1 MKQVTA
7 LSGLPEFSETPRE
20 GSGSAPRINPKP
32 LFRLMAERRASDLF
46 VSPNSP
52 VKIKIEGEIYAV
64 NKDILGA
71 VAVRQVAEG
80 LMTDAQQAV
89 FKEKGEIDYGVSEPG
104 LGRFRVTV
112 FSQRGTPAVV
122 VRFISQEAPRLDQ
135 LRLPDIVQDFAMAK
149 RGLVLVVG
157 PTGVGKSTTIAAMIE
172 HRNERLSEHI
182 LTIEDPIE
190 FLHFNKQSI
199 VNQREVGSDVG
210 SYAQGLKAALRAA
223 PDVIMIGEI
232 RDRETMEAALRAA
245 GTGQLCIASMHA
257 NNAAEAIDRVCG
269 FFPQPAVDRVLLDLS
284 LYLRGIVAQ
293 RLLRGKD
300 GRRVAAI
307 EVLVNT
313 AYMRDLIRR
322 GDTHAIKE
330 YMQSSTERGMR
341 TFDESLKALVVDGVV
356 DAGDALAQADSRAN
370 LEARLNFR

>member
-1 MKQVTA
+1 
-7 LSGLPEFSETPRE
+7 
-20 GSGSAPRINPKP
+20 
-32 LFRLMAERRASDLF
+32 
-46 VSPNSP
+46 
-52 VKIKIEGEIYAV
+52 
-64 NKDILGA
+64 
-71 VAVRQVAEG
+71 
-80 LMTDAQQAV
+80 
-89 FKEKGEIDYGVSEPG
+89 
-104 LGRFRVTV
+104 
-112 FSQRGTPAVV
+112 
-122 VRFISQEAPRLDQ
+122 
-135 LRLPDIVQDFAMAK
+135 
-149 RGLVLVVG
+149 
-157 PTGVGKSTTIAAMIE
+157 
-172 HRNERLSEHI
+172 

-190 FLHFNKQSI
+190 FLHFNKRSI